1 MRLFAGVVAALA
13 LLVPLY
19 KLGDGR
25 TLTSHEAFVAVTTRE
40 MLVSGDW
47 LVPRYGGTLRLTKPP
62 LAYWVTGLLS
72 LPAGDVSEFTAR
84 LPSALSSLG
93 LVLLVGVWT
102 SRWYGR
108 AAGMCAGLIQATSLW
123 HTLHAREA
131 TVDMLQCLL
140 MAGGMFLAATAPAD
154 EPWGPRHR
162 RWFVVYVLLG
172 LQFLAKFVY
181 GPALVLAPLCVF
193 WLVERR
199 VREFRNLLNPLGL
212 GVFAVL
218 ALAWP
223 WYILHKV
230 PNAWQIWQ
238 HETFGRALGAMR
250 PEPAWYFVP
259 LLLYLMLPWALLYP
273 AMLRQS
279 WERSRGP
286 EASRERFLWTWIL
299 VQFVLISLSSNKHK
313 NYLVPALPAIAILL
327 GPTLERALTRLR
339 TNFRPRLSLTSALA
353 GTAILA
359 GVASAVIVSA
369 KWPYLQPTI
378 LVLGSMIALG
388 GTACVVALHGKRFRL
403 AGLMAAALF
412 AGAHATVVGGI
423 IPGRDYRLPM
433 VEFAR
438 TIRQNEPQA
447 DICLFGMGQSTSV
460 YYLGLPV
467 HRVEAFPELVSEVS
481 RKPQPSLVLTYRYFV
496 DGFHGAFDVEPLDE
510 IVRDHPA
517 ASRLTEDLVLVK
529 LRSRVPATGAAASMD
544 AGSSRR

>member
-1 MRLFAGVVAALA
+1 MAALA
-13 LLVPLY
+13 LLVALY

-62 LAYWVTGLLS
+62 LAYWITGLVS

-84 LPSALSSLG
+84 LPSALASLA
-93 LVLLVGVWT
+93 LVLLVGVWAH
-102 SRWYGR
+102 RWYGP
-108 AAGMCAGLIQATSLW
+108 AAGLCAALIQATSLW

-140 MAGGMFLAATAPAD
+140 MAGTLFLAVVQPA
-154 EPWGPRHR
+154 EERWGARHR
-162 RWFVVYVLLG
+162 RWFLFYVLLG
-172 LQFLAKFVY
+172 LQFLAKFIY

-199 VREFRNLLNPLGL
+199 FRDFRNLLNPLGIV
-212 GVFAVL
+212 VFAAL

-238 HETFGRALGAMR
+238 HETLGRALGAMR
-250 PEPAWYFVP
+250 HEPAWYFVP

-273 AMLRQS
+273 AMVRES
-279 WERSRGP
+279 WARSRGP
-286 EASRERFLWTWIL
+286 DGARERFLWTWII
-299 VQFVLISLSSNKHK
+299 VQFVLVSLSSNKHK

-327 GPTLERALTRLR
+327 GPTLEWVLARLR
-339 TNFRPRLSLTSALA
+339 TDFRPRLSLTAAMA

-359 GVASAVIVSA
+359 GVVSTAIVSA
-369 KWPYLQPTI
+369 KWPHLRSI
-378 LVLGSMIALG
+378 IVVLGTMMAVG
-388 GTACVVALHGKRFRL
+388 GTACAVALHAKRFRL
-403 AGLMAAALF
+403 AGVMAAVLF
-412 AGAHATVVGGI
+412 AGAHATIVGGI

-438 TIRQNEPQA
+438 SIRQSQPRA

-467 HRVEAFPELVSEVS
+467 HRVEEFPALVSEV
-481 RKPQPSLVLTYRYFV
+481 RPQNRPLLVLTFRYFL
-496 DGFHGAFDVEPLDE
+496 DGLRGEFEVEPLDE
-510 IVRDHPA
+510 ISRDHPA

-529 LRSRVPATGAAASMD
+529 LQPKSDGGRTAATNG
-544 AGSSRR
+544 GSPRQ